1 MQQVEIQFAGF
12 GGQGILL
19 MGNILTQA
27 AMEEGY
33 EVLWVPS
40 YGPEMRGGTAY
51 CTVIISD
58 KLIGSPVVKNP
69 THLVAMNLPSLEKF
83 KNSVK
88 AGGVVLVNA
97 SMIPAMCDRD
107 DVDEVRVPIVELAKE
122 AGNVKTANIVALA
135 AFVERTKV
143 VKMESLVKVVKD
155 KFAAKP
161 AMLPLNINA
170 LEAGQK
176 AVMA

>member
-27 AMEEGY
+27 AMEEGK

-58 KLIGSPVVKNP
+58 QFIGSPVVKHP
-69 THLVAMNLPSLEKF
+69 SHLIAMNLPSLEKF
-83 KNSVK
+83 KDAVK
-88 AGGVVLVNA
+88 PGGVILVNE
-97 SMIPAMCDRD
+97 SMIPATSGRD

-135 AFVERTKV
+135 AFVEKTKV
-143 VKMESLVKVVKD
+143 VKMETLVKVIKD

-161 AMLPLNINA
+161 AMLPLNLTA
-170 LEAGQK
+170 MEAGQK
-176 AVMA
+176 AVL

>member
-83 KNSVK
+83 KCSVK
-88 AGGVVLVNA
+88 AGGVILVNA
-97 SMIPAMCDRD
+97 SMIPIMCDRD

-143 VKMESLVKVVKD
+143 VKMDSLIKVVKD

-161 AMLPLNINA
+161 AMLPLNMNA

-176 AVMA
+176 AVQ